1 MMPAFPRGS
10 VAAGE
15 GRPLFLTLLLLVTAV
30 WVPGEATSASDDRFA
45 SAERARYAALCHARK
60 DLDSCSDAVR
70 WSPGDPALIAAL
82 ADALVRAGRVP
93 EALRDYRRAESIE
106 PGMRGLDARIKATE
120 ARLNER
126 NKPKKAPVDRA
137 AVGAADAK
145 HYSNVD
151 PEAQSH

>member
-1 MMPAFPRGS
+1 MPAFPRGLAS
-10 VAAGE
+10 TGAA
-15 GRPLFLTLLLLVTAV
+15 RPLFLSLLLLATV
-30 WVPGEATSASDDRFA
+30 WIPGEATSASASDDRFA

-70 WSPGDPALIAAL
+70 WNPGDPALIAAL

-93 EALRDYRRAESIE
+93 EALRDYRRAESLE
-106 PGMRGLDARIKATE
+106 PDMRGLNAKIKATE

-126 NKPKKAPVDRA
+126 NKPRKVPVDRA
-137 AVGAADAK
+137 TADVASPK
-145 HYSNVD
+145 RYTNAD